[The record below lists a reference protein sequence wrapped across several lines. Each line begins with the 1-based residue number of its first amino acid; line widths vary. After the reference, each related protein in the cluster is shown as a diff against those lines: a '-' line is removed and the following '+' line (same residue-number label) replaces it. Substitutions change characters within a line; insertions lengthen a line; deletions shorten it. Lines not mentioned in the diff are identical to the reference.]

1 MSQCQSSIKINSSNI
16 IGHSLKQISTQY
28 SWKLGN
34 NFYLFSWK
42 YHWFQSV
49 ASYLR
54 VSITNDF
61 QCQQKMGTFSLYL
74 VIVGRNMANNLL
86 WMNSV
91 ILADGISCSTFNL
104 LSESPISRRKDYFG
118 YFTSSSSSATFADS
132 ILLMIDNDKLDK
144 QIPSTFKLVK

>member
-54 VSITNDF
+54 VSTTNDI
-61 QCQQKMGTFSLYL
+61 QCQKKMETLKSMNYFVKVDS
-74 VIVGRNMANNLL
+74 VKLL
-86 WMNSV
+86 
-91 ILADGISCSTFNL
+91 
-104 LSESPISRRKDYFG
+104 YFG
-118 YFTSSSSSATFADS
+118 
-132 ILLMIDNDKLDK
+132 
-144 QIPSTFKLVK
+144 Q